1 MLASVMLSL
10 QLGVAADRPSTDRWL
25 GTDKLE
31 HFAASAA
38 VQVTAYSAFRSMHLS
53 KGRSLA
59 AATATTLAVGLGKEL
74 LDRQRGYAISSKD
87 LTWDF
92 AGMSSMFGW
101 LRRKDQRRR
110 PRSSELIDDADRCDL
125 RHARCRSVAAEW
137 ADRLLHDSEMR
148 GIPHELSAHAA
159 PHPEECDDDAR
170 RRQ

>member
-1 MLASVMLSL
+1 MLASLMLSL

-38 VQVTAYSAFRSMHLS
+38 VQATAYSAFRSMHMS

-87 LTWDF
+87 LAWDF
-92 AGMSSMFGW
+92 AGTLSMFGW
-101 LRRKDQRRR
+101 LRRKDPTATALRWGDR
-110 PRSSELIDDADRCDL
+110 PRVSLRPSSCALPIS
-125 RHARCRSVAAEW
+125 CR
-137 ADRLLHDSEMR
+137 
-148 GIPHELSAHAA
+148 
-159 PHPEECDDDAR
+159 
-170 RRQ
+170 